1 MDQGYLLAAGEW
13 HRDRMK
19 AERRTVLVIDDEQP
33 VREVLSRFLTK
44 AGYEVKVAADGQ
56 QALQMVHSQSPPD
69 LIVLDLNM
77 PVMSGFEVLSALR
90 INPEWTKIPVVVL
103 TATMGYSA
111 GHLQADAL
119 LQKPFDFVT
128 VQAAIEAALSAKS
141 G

>member
-1 MDQGYLLAAGEW
+1 MTTD
-13 HRDRMK
+13 
-19 AERRTVLVIDDEQP
+19 RRTVLIIDDEES

-44 AGYEVKVAADGQ
+44 AGYEVKVAANGQ
-56 QALQMVHSQSPPD
+56 EALQMVNSQAPPD
-69 LIVLDLNM
+69 LIVLDLMM

-90 INPEWTKIPVVVL
+90 VNSEWRRIPVVVL

-119 LQKPFDFVT
+119 LQKPFDSVT
-128 VQAAIEAALSAKS
+128 VQAAVAAAIAAKS

>member
-1 MDQGYLLAAGEW
+1 MTTD
-13 HRDRMK
+13 
-19 AERRTVLVIDDEQP
+19 RRTVLIIDDEES

-44 AGYEVKVAADGQ
+44 AGYEVKVAANGQ
-56 QALQMVHSQSPPD
+56 EALQMVHSQAPPD
-69 LIVLDLNM
+69 LIVLDLMM

-90 INPEWTKIPVVVL
+90 VNSEWRRIPVVVL

-119 LQKPFDFVT
+119 LQKPFDSVT
-128 VQAAIEAALSAKS
+128 VQAAVAAAIAAKS